1 MGEAGFAAA
10 AARLAG
16 VAGAMLGWAPETFWR
31 ATPEEL
37 GTVLRALAGPQ
48 AEGLG
53 RDDLKRLMEADGD
66 G

>member
-1 MGEAGFAAA
+1 MADARFGEA

-37 GTVLRALAGPQ
+37 GTVLRALEGPQ
-48 AEGLG
+48 ADGLG
-53 RDDLKRLMEADGD
+53 TDALKRMMEADGD